1 MIQNIFINKHNNM
14 KTLKTEIKQNSQYK
28 SGIQSLKVI
37 TILFFALTFSLS
49 TWAWDAVGHRIIGE
63 IAYQNLNRKVRKQ
76 CDRVLG
82 ERGIVYQ
89 ATWPDEVRSDKQY
102 DYSYK
107 WHYQNLK
114 DGMTKVDLENLLANP
129 LLEGEHL
136 FYAINTMKDR
146 LKKNKNDEEAL
157 KFLVHFV
164 GDLHQPM
171 HLGRL
176 DDLGGNKVIMKWFGK
191 ETNIHAVWD
200 GQITDSKNMSYTEYS
215 KYLIDK
221 YEPQLKEYK
230 KYSILQSVEKAYEIR
245 TRIYNYDDP
254 KNSNYLYVY
263 TFGKDVDE
271 MLFRAGIQLANQ
283 LNAVFK

>member
-1 MIQNIFINKHNNM
+1 MIQNKFTNKHNNM
-14 KTLKTEIKQNSQYK
+14 KTLKPENKQNFQYK
-28 SGIQSLKVI
+28 SGIQHLKVI
-37 TILFFALTFSLS
+37 TILFFALTFSLN

-63 IAYQNLNRKVRKQ
+63 IAYQNLTKKARKQ
-76 CDRVLG
+76 CDKVLG
-82 ERGIVYQ
+82 IRGIVYQ
-89 ATWPDEVRSDKQY
+89 ATWADEVRSDKKY

-114 DGMTKVDLENLLANP
+114 DNMTTADLENLLANP
-129 LLEGEHL
+129 TSEGEHL
-136 FYAINTMKDR
+136 FYALNLLTDK
-146 LKKNKNDEEAL
+146 LKENKSDDESL
-157 KFLVHFV
+157 KFFVHFV

-176 DDLGGNKVIMKWFGK
+176 DDLGGNKVSMNWFGK
-191 ETNIHAVWD
+191 TTNLHAVWD

-215 KYLIDK
+215 NYLEDK
-221 YEPQLKEYK
+221 FAPQLPQYK
-230 KYSILQSVEKAYEIR
+230 KYSVLQSIEKAYEIR
-245 TRIYNYDDP
+245 TRIYNYEDP

-283 LNAVFK
+283 LNAIFK

>member
-1 MIQNIFINKHNNM
+1 MNN
-14 KTLKTEIKQNSQYK
+14 KQNSQLK
-28 SGIQSLKVI
+28 SGFQQLK
-37 TILFFALTFSLS
+37 TILILSLVLVLS
-49 TWAWDAVGHRIIGE
+49 ANTWAWDAVGHRIIGE
-63 IAYQNLNRKVRKQ
+63 IAYQNLTKKAKKQ
-76 CDRVLG
+76 CDKVLG

-89 ATWPDEVRSDKQY
+89 ATWADEVRSDPKY

-107 WHYQNLK
+107 WHYQNLR
-114 DGMTKVDLENLLANP
+114 DNMTTADLENLLANP
-129 LLEGEHL
+129 TSEGEHL
-136 FYAINTMKDR
+136 FYALDILTER

-176 DDLGGNKVIMKWFGK
+176 EDLGGNKVSMKWFGRS
-191 ETNIHAVWD
+191 TNLHAVWD

-215 KYLIDK
+215 QYLEDK
-221 YEPQLKEYK
+221 YAPQLAAYK
-230 KYSILQSVEKAYEIR
+230 KYSVLESIAKGYEIR
-245 TRIYNYDDP
+245 TNIYNYDDS
-254 KNSNYLYVY
+254 KNNNYLYVY

-283 LNAVFK
+283 LNAIYK